1 MNDEDPPKNKDNNP
15 DHLADVVENGTTSD
29 VEEEEEDNQV
39 RQQDV
44 AVGVKIQGYSI
55 EALQVT
61 LYFVRHSA

>member
-29 VEEEEEDNQV
+29 VEEEEKGNQV

-44 AVGVKIQGYSI
+44 AVGVNIQGYSI

-61 LYFVRHSA
+61 LYFVRHSV

>member
-1 MNDEDPPKNKDNNP
+1 MNDEDPPKNKNNNP

-61 LYFVRHSA
+61 LYFVRHSV

>member
-61 LYFVRHSA
+61 LYFVRHSV